1 MEICLVEM
9 PACAYIGIDDI
20 FEGVLRRNE
29 TSGLWKRVE
38 TALNSIYFEEVIENN
53 EA

>member
-9 PACAYIGIDDI
+9 PAWAYIGSADI
-20 FEGVLRRNE
+20 FQGVLRRNE